1 MKLKGKKIACFVA
14 LPHHTRFLLPITEAA
29 KRYGADTLF
38 FLTMSDYPFERD
50 LFKKK
55 IDYKYLNTYIN
66 DEVRERL
73 ENSFDAF
80 LKQWVKRLFQWD
92 GFRQWPLLEQERMI
106 SSCLEEYFCLEEF
119 IKREKPDIFIALH
132 ERNRW
137 GKVIGHLSHKYGI
150 PYVTLQEGDYHE
162 DRLSFSAHNEYS
174 TVNLLWGEATKKM
187 LLKHKC
193 PADKIILVGNTHL
206 DNAKKMYSDPIKIEQ
221 IKDELNIPH
230 DKKILLFLVDLEWGA
245 VMDGWVWEAF
255 LKDLREDMVA
265 VFKWHPNVTRGTY
278 LKIEENIKNVAPSA
292 IVLYTYDPYALLSVA
307 DYCITLGK
315 TTLALEAVAFDKPLF
330 AIPSRDGTK
339 DYYVEMG
346 VAQSVFPPGNWKH
359 LYEVIENGVP
369 EDIKRNVDEYLRQS
383 FYRLDGKAV
392 ERALEVI
399 SHILECRQDKAKG
412 RGQKA
417 KVQESRVKSQ
427 ELGVVNGRASF
438 IIPSGNDAESLL
450 STLTSLS
457 QNVKYPDWEVVIVI
471 NDENMKEML
480 SGISGD
486 IKIVDS
492 QGDNLSFLYNKGA
505 EASTGEYLIFM
516 KPGIVYFKDEGL
528 LDAIKDGIA
537 GIPLR
542 NPDMTPYCLGIGFD
556 FNFAPYMIR
565 DKGQGSTVKGQEE
578 DRDAV
583 GGGLI
588 AESGLSPS
596 RDAVGGG
603 LIGMHRRVF
612 ESIGGFDEGIANHL
626 IEVDA
631 CLSAKDKDYP
641 VKYLPDCLGFVF
653 RETFIPPHP
662 PLTKGGQRGGNSEPM
677 DSGRAAE
684 RQSDSQP
691 PSAESGDEWKTRI
704 RFFAKWWG
712 KLPKDDDYIKFAGD
726 LLKV

>member
-14 LPHHTRFLLPITEAA
+14 LPHHTRFLLPVTETA
-29 KRYGADTLF
+29 KRFGADILF

-55 IDYKYLNTYIN
+55 IGYKYLHDYMS
-66 DEVRERL
+66 DEVRGRIENAFNDFL
-73 ENSFDAF
+73 EQWSKKLF
-80 LKQWVKRLFQWD
+80 LWD
-92 GFRQWPLLEQERMI
+92 GFRQWTLLEQERTM

-119 IKREKPDIFIALH
+119 IKKEKPDVFVALH

-137 GKVIGHLSHKYGI
+137 GKVIGHLSNKYSI
-150 PYVTLQEGDYHE
+150 PYITLQEGDYHE
-162 DRLSFSAHNEYS
+162 SRLSFSAHTEYS
-174 TVNLLWGEATKKM
+174 TADLLWGETTMNM
-187 LLKHKC
+187 LVSHKC
-193 PADKIILVGNTHL
+193 SPDKIILIGNTHL
-206 DNAKKMYSDPIKIEQ
+206 DNARKMYSDPIKIKQ
-221 IKDELNIPH
+221 IKDELNISH
-230 DKKILLFLVDLEWGA
+230 DKKVLLFLVDLEWGA
-245 VMDGWVWEAF
+245 VMDGWVWETF
-255 LKDLREDMVA
+255 LKGLREDIVA

-292 IVLYTYDPYALLSVA
+292 IVLYTYDPYALLSIS
-307 DYCITLGK
+307 DYCVTLGK
-315 TTLALEAVAFDKPLF
+315 TTLALEAVAFGKPLF

-339 DYYVEMG
+339 DYYVQMG
-346 VAQSVFPPGNWKH
+346 VAQSVSPPGNWKS
-359 LYEVIENGVP
+359 LYSTIENGVP
-369 EDIKRNVDEYLRQS
+369 EDIKKNADEYLRQS

-392 ERALEVI
+392 DRALEII
-399 SHILECRQDKAKG
+399 SYILECRQP
-412 RGQKA
+412 
-417 KVQESRVKSQ
+417 ERVKGQGSTVK
-427 ELGVVNGRASF
+427 EKEYVNGRVSF

-480 SGISGD
+480 SGVSGD
-486 IKIVDS
+486 IRMVDS
-492 QGDNLSFLYNKGA
+492 RGDNLSLLYNKGA
-505 EASTGEYLIFM
+505 GASTGEYLIFM

-528 LDAIKDGIA
+528 IDAAKGGIA

-556 FNFAPYMIR
+556 FNFSPYFM
-565 DKGQGSTVKGQEE
+565 KEEQKTPPSTPSPLEGEARGGG
-578 DRDAV
+578 DSSGPYAV

-588 AESGLSPS
+588 
-596 RDAVGGG
+596 V
-603 LIGMHRRVF
+603 MHRMVF

-626 IEVDA
+626 AEVDV
-631 CLSAKDKDYP
+631 CLSAKYKGYS
-641 VKYLPDCLGFVF
+641 VRYLPDCLGFVF

-662 PLTKGGQRGGNSEPM
+662 PLTKEGQEGGNS
-677 DSGRAAE
+677 AE
-684 RQSDSQP
+684 GAVPVTP
-691 PSAESGDEWKTRI
+691 PFGAGSESGLSLSRDDEWKTRI